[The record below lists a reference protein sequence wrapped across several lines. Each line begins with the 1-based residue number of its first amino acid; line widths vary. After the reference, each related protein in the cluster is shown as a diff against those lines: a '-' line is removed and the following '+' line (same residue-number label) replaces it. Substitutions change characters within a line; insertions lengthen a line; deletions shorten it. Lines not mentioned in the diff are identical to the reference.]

1 MLAVKKA
8 REYTFLMPIL
18 PTISYIPDVPAITRL
33 YGWPKDTKKVNVFS
47 LCLFFA
53 LFIPLSYLLQA
64 VNIVVGA
71 FVFEWLAY
79 FMVSFSCQL
88 FLFLPKVIPVYL
100 NLINKAKKPTLYV
113 ILMATK
119 IFTGN
124 K

>member
-1 MLAVKKA
+1 M
-8 REYTFLMPIL
+8 F
-18 PTISYIPDVPAITRL
+18 
-33 YGWPKDTKKVNVFS
+33 VFS

-88 FLFLPKVIPVYL
+88 CLFLPKVIPVYL
-100 NLINKAKKPTLYV
+100 NLINKAKKHPDSYNLRHM
-113 ILMATK
+113 MAKFFITVC
-119 IFTGN
+119 
-124 K
+124 